1 MIDQGKIGLRQLFL
15 LVAAIAGLWASYVV
29 SEIFR
34 DDARQSWEAQ
44 ANQSAQWLS
53 GTLLGW
59 LDESYAPLS
68 GIAALF
74 ENSETVSEAEFLN
87 AYDGIE
93 SRASAFFLDGMAFY
107 RESDSNGKTQ
117 WTVEFATDQDG
128 LFSSDNKTVGRE
140 RILNLLRIAKIR
152 VGEFII
158 GEPFLDESSGA
169 FISPVALSTFD
180 RSGEGIVVGLMNY
193 DALVKGLF
201 DVHVPEGLSLE
212 MSAHFADVDGFGDEK
227 IIRRN
232 LVENILSS
240 VATKTVSAGADISIT
255 WHFDNR
261 YLGGPSQRL
270 ADFTLFAGIASVIAI
285 ALMLGLLL
293 QRDQI
298 ITRRVAEATD
308 QLNREQ
314 QITDMALENMDQGIT
329 MFDEHSNLVA
339 SNDKF
344 FELMNFPHDID
355 RENLTLEGMF
365 RIVAQNGD
373 YGPGD
378 IETLVTERLDMI
390 ARNEA
395 MRFELTLTNGSTID
409 VRSIPLASGGMV
421 RTYSDITGRKEIE
434 KALSKE
440 KETLGVTLE
449 NMDQGIT
456 MYDADLKLVAS
467 NAKIRELND
476 VPDDIYN
483 VGTSIE
489 EGFRYNAL
497 NGEYG
502 PGDPEEQIRVRMDL
516 ARKFEA
522 HHFERIR
529 PDGTVI
535 EIRGQPVPGG
545 GIVTTYRDITA
556 RKASEAQIGKL
567 SSAIEQSSAS
577 IIITDPDG
585 AIEYVNSAFTKT
597 SGFSSSEV
605 VGLPFRIL
613 KPGFLAPGQLEKL
626 WQTVESGGIW
636 HDEFLN
642 KKKSGEDY
650 WESISLSRLINE
662 EGEITNYLGIKE
674 DITDRKEVEREL
686 KSARYEAE
694 AASQAKAEFLASMSH
709 EIRTPMNGVVGM
721 ADLLSQTKLD
731 EDQRVM
737 LDTVR
742 DSGNSLLT
750 IINDI
755 LDFSKIEAGK
765 LDIESVP
772 LSIVDTVEG
781 AAATMAPNALNKGVR
796 IVTYIDPE
804 IPESVLG
811 DPVRL
816 RQMVFNLTGNAVKFS
831 EEGEVVVRADAVTGE
846 GDEFR
851 IRISVI
857 DQGIG
862 ISEEA
867 QKNLF
872 GAFSQAESSTT
883 RRFGGTGLGLAI
895 CKNLCEMMHGQI
907 TVESKIG
914 SGSTFSV
921 ELPIAK
927 SGEVRTNT
935 DEINLSG
942 LRVLVATGVEALG
955 MSATRYLQR
964 WLADVVVAKDESEAS
979 AQLDL
984 AIKDNNPFDVV
995 VLDFGLDP
1003 DRQRAAMKQFPNAG
1017 VNFILLSSGQRRS
1030 ARIEGPDRVTL
1041 DGNPVRQVQ
1050 LINAVAVAAGRASP
1064 LVRPDVDEGGVEN
1077 VVALSVDEA
1086 LAQGTLILL
1095 AEDNMTNQQVIGR
1108 QLTKLGYTCEMADDG
1123 KLALDA
1129 WRKKDYALL
1138 LTDCH
1143 MPNMDGFE
1151 LTASVRQDQEGT
1163 GKRSPIIAVTANAL
1177 EGEAERCIAAG
1188 MDDYLSKPLAMK
1200 DLKATLRKWM
1210 PNAVMNTAPSE
1221 KVEEPAEVE
1230 AEVETVV
1237 ASNKAVEPRFLRD
1250 TFGDDDELI
1259 KEILMDFVQ
1268 PARDT
1273 AGEIDAAFTARDTSA
1288 IGAAAHKLKSSSR
1301 SVGAEGLADL
1311 CADLEKAGKADDWP
1325 SIEGLYPGLAS
1336 LIEVVAT
1343 EIEAL

>member
-1 MIDQGKIGLRQLFL
+1 MIDQGLIGLRQLFL
-15 LVAAIAGLWASYVV
+15 LVAAVAGLWASFVV

-59 LDESYAPLS
+59 LDESYTPLS
-68 GIAALF
+68 GVAALF
-74 ENSETVSEAEFLN
+74 ENSQSVSETEFLN

-93 SRASAFFLDGMAFY
+93 SRASAFFLDAMAFY
-107 RESDSNGKTQ
+107 RTTGSDAEASWKI
-117 WTVEFATDQDG
+117 EYATDLDG
-128 LFSSDNKTVGRE
+128 VFSFDSKTSQSG
-140 RILNLLRIAKIR
+140 RILDVLSVAKLR

-158 GEPFLDESSGA
+158 GEPYQDEDNGA
-169 FISPVALSTFD
+169 YISPVALSTFD
-180 RSGEGIVVGLMNY
+180 RTGEGIVVGLMNY
-193 DALVKGLF
+193 SALVKGLF
-201 DVHVPEGLSLE
+201 DVHVPEGLSLDI
-212 MSAHFADVDGFGDEK
+212 SAHFPDVDGLGGEK
-227 IIRRN
+227 IIRRSTA
-232 LVENILSS
+232 ENVLLS
-240 VATKTVSAGADISIT
+240 VTTKTVSAGADISIT
-255 WHFDNR
+255 WHFDQR
-261 YLGGPSQRL
+261 YLGGPSGRL
-270 ADFTLFAGIASVIAI
+270 ADFTLIAGIAGVIAI

-293 QRDQI
+293 QRNQV

-308 QLNREQ
+308 QLSHEQ
-314 QITDMALENMDQGIT
+314 QITDMALENMDQGIV
-329 MFDEHSNLVA
+329 MYDEKLNLVA

-344 FELMNFPHDID
+344 FELMNFPDDIG

-365 RIVAQNGD
+365 RVVAENGD

-378 IETLVTERLDMI
+378 VETLVAERLEMVG
-390 ARNEA
+390 RNEP
-395 MRFELTLTNGSTID
+395 MSFELTLTGGSTIE

-421 RTYSDITGRKEIE
+421 RTYSDITRRKNIE
-434 KALSKE
+434 KALATE
-440 KETLGVTLE
+440 KETLGITLE

-456 MYDADLKLVAS
+456 MYDADLRLVAS

-476 VPDDIYN
+476 VPDEIYN

-489 EGFRYNAL
+489 DGFRFNAL

-502 PGDPEEQIRVRMDL
+502 PGDPDEQVRVRMDL

-522 HHFERIR
+522 HHFERVR

-535 EIRGQPVPGG
+535 EVRGQPVPGG
-545 GIVTTYRDITA
+545 GIVTTYRDITT
-556 RKASEAQIGKL
+556 RKTTEAQIMKL

-577 IIITDPDG
+577 IVITDPDG
-585 AIEYVNSAFTKT
+585 AIEYINSAFTKT
-597 SGFSSSEV
+597 SGYSAAEV
-605 VGLPFRIL
+605 IGRPFQIL
-613 KPGFLAPGQLEKL
+613 KPGILEAGQLEKL
-626 WQTVESGGIW
+626 WQTIESGGIW
-636 HDEFLN
+636 HGEFPN
-642 KKKSGEDY
+642 RKKSGEEY

-662 EGEITNYLGIKE
+662 AGEITNYLGIKE
-674 DITDRKEVEREL
+674 DITDRKKAETEL
-686 KSARYEAE
+686 KFARYEAE

-731 EDQRVM
+731 EEQRIM

-781 AAATMAPNALNKGVR
+781 AAATMAPNALRKGVR
-796 IVTYIDPE
+796 IVTYIDPD
-804 IPESVLG
+804 IPVTVLG

-816 RQMVFNLTGNAVKFS
+816 RQIVFNLTGNAVKFS
-831 EEGEVVVRADAVTGE
+831 EEGEVVVRADAVAGE
-846 GDEFR
+846 DDEFR

-862 ISEEA
+862 ISAEA
-867 QKNLF
+867 QKKLF

-895 CKNLCEMMHGQI
+895 CKNLCDMMDGQI
-907 TVESKIG
+907 TVESEIG

-921 ELPIAK
+921 ELPIAT
-927 SGEVRTNT
+927 SEEARTHT
-935 DEINLSG
+935 EDVNLSG

-955 MSATRYLQR
+955 MAMTRYLQR
-964 WLADVVVAKDESEAS
+964 WLAEVVVARDEAGV
-979 AQLDL
+979 AGQLEQ
-984 AIKDNNPFDVV
+984 AANDNTAFDVL
-995 VLDFGLDP
+995 VLDFDLDS
-1003 DRQRAAMKQFPNAG
+1003 DRQRAAMKQFSNAG
-1017 VNFILLSSGQRRS
+1017 VNFIMLSSGQRRS
-1030 ARIEGPDRVTL
+1030 ARIEGPDCVTL
-1041 DGNPVRQVQ
+1041 DGNPVRQTQ
-1050 LINAVAVAAGRASP
+1050 LVNAVAVAAGRASP
-1064 LVRPDVDEGGVEN
+1064 LVRPDVDDSVAEE

-1123 KLALDA
+1123 KLALEA

-1151 LTASVRQDQEGT
+1151 LTASVRRDQEGT

-1188 MDDYLSKPLAMK
+1188 MDDYLSKPLAMN

-1210 PNAVMNTAPSE
+1210 PDAAVKPALSEAPDGH
-1221 KVEEPAEVE
+1221 EEIRIETE
-1230 AEVETVV
+1230 AVV
-1237 ASNKAVEPRFLRD
+1237 RGDRAVEPKFLRE

-1273 AGEIDAAFTARDTSA
+1273 AGEIDTAFAARDASA
-1288 IGAAAHKLKSSSR
+1288 VGAAAHKLKSSSR

-1311 CADLEKAGKADDWP
+1311 CADLEKAGKAGDWP
-1325 SIEGLYPGLAS
+1325 SIEDHHPRLAS
-1336 LIEVVAT
+1336 LIEVVAG

>member
-1 MIDQGKIGLRQLFL
+1 MIDQGMIGLRQLFL
-15 LVAAIAGLWASYVV
+15 LVAAVAGLWASFVV

-34 DDARQSWEAQ
+34 DDARRGWEAQ

-59 LDESYAPLS
+59 LDESYTPLS

-74 ENSETVSEAEFLN
+74 ENSQTVSENEFLN

-93 SRASAFFLDGMAFY
+93 SRASAFFLDAMAFY
-107 RESDSNGKTQ
+107 RTKGGNAKTQ
-117 WTVEFATDQDG
+117 WNIEFTTDQNG
-128 LFSSDNKTVGRE
+128 VFSRDNTTTGHDKIRDVLGVAK
-140 RILNLLRIAKIR
+140 LRI
-152 VGEFII
+152 GEFII
-158 GEPFLDESSGA
+158 GEPFKDEDSGDH
-169 FISPVALSTFD
+169 ISPVALSTFD
-180 RSGEGIVVGLMNY
+180 PTGEGIVIGLMNY
-193 DALVKGLF
+193 DALVRGLF

-212 MSAHFADVDGFGDEK
+212 VSAHFPNVDGLGDEK
-227 IIRRN
+227 IIRR
-232 LVENILSS
+232 LSAENVLHS
-240 VATKTVSAGADISIT
+240 VNTKTVSAGAEISIT
-255 WHFDNR
+255 WHFDKR
-261 YLGGPSQRL
+261 YLGGPSGRL
-270 ADFTLFAGIASVIAI
+270 ADFTLIAGIAGVIAI

-293 QRDQI
+293 QRNQL

-308 QLNREQ
+308 QLSHEQ
-314 QITDMALENMDQGIT
+314 AITDMALENMDQGIT
-329 MFDEHSNLVA
+329 MFDEQFNLVA

-344 FELMNFPHDID
+344 FELMNFPDDVD
-355 RENLTLEGMF
+355 REKLNLEGMF

-378 IETLVTERLDMI
+378 VETLVAERLEMVG
-390 ARNEA
+390 RNES
-395 MRFELTLTNGSTID
+395 MSFELTLISGPTIE

-421 RTYSDITGRKEIE
+421 RTYSDITSRKNIE
-434 KALSKE
+434 KALAIE
-440 KETLGVTLE
+440 KETLGITLE

-456 MYDADLKLVAS
+456 MYDADLMLVAS
-467 NAKIRELND
+467 NTKIRELND
-476 VPDDIYN
+476 VPDEIYE

-489 EGFRYNAL
+489 EGFRYNAV

-502 PGDPEEQIRVRMDL
+502 PGDPEEQVRVRMDL

-522 HHFERIR
+522 HHFERVR

-545 GIVTTYRDITA
+545 GIVTTYRDITT
-556 RKASEAQIGKL
+556 RKTSEAQISKL

-577 IIITDPDG
+577 IVITDPDG
-585 AIEYVNSAFTKT
+585 AIEYVNSAFIKT
-597 SGFSSSEV
+597 SGYSADEV
-605 VGLPFRIL
+605 AGRPFQIL
-613 KPGFLAPGQLEKL
+613 KPGILEPEQLDKL
-626 WQTVESGGIW
+626 WQTIESGGIW
-636 HDEFLN
+636 HGEFLN
-642 KKKSGEDY
+642 RKKSGEEY
-650 WESISLSRLINE
+650 WESLSLSRLINDA
-662 EGEITNYLGIKE
+662 GEITNYLGIKE
-674 DITDRKEVEREL
+674 DITDRKEAETEL
-686 KSARYEAE
+686 KFARYEAE

-731 EDQRVM
+731 DDQRIM

-765 LDIESVP
+765 LDIESIP
-772 LSIVDTVEG
+772 LSVVDTVEG
-781 AAATMAPNALNKGVR
+781 AAATMAPNALRKGVR

-804 IPESVLG
+804 IPDSVLG

-816 RQMVFNLTGNAVKFS
+816 RQIVFNLTGNAVKFS

-846 GDEFR
+846 NDEFR

-867 QKNLF
+867 QKKLF

-895 CKNLCEMMHGQI
+895 CKNLCDMMEGQI

-921 ELPIAK
+921 ELPIAI
-927 SGEVRTNT
+927 SEEVRTHA
-935 DEINLSG
+935 DDVSLSG
-942 LRVLVATGVEALG
+942 LRVLAATGVEALG
-955 MSATRYLQR
+955 TAITRYLQR
-964 WLADVVVAKDESEAS
+964 WQADVVIAHDEAEIAG
-979 AQLDL
+979 QLDL
-984 AIKDNNPFDVV
+984 AKDDDTPFDIM
-995 VLDFGLDP
+995 VLDFDLDS
-1003 DRQRAAMKQFPNAG
+1003 DRQRAAMKQFSDAG
-1017 VNFILLSSGQRRS
+1017 LNFIMLSSGQRRS
-1030 ARIEGPDRVTL
+1030 ARIEGPDCVTL
-1041 DGNPVRQVQ
+1041 DGNPVRQTQ

-1064 LVRPDVDEGGVEN
+1064 LVRPDVDESVSEE
-1077 VVALSVDEA
+1077 VVALSVDDA

-1129 WRKKDYALL
+1129 WRQKDYALL

-1151 LTASVRQDQEGT
+1151 LTASVRRDQEGT

-1210 PNAVMNTAPSE
+1210 PNAAGSSAPTAPADG
-1221 KVEEPAEVE
+1221 VEEIKVA
-1230 AEVETVV
+1230 VETA
-1237 ASNKAVEPRFLRD
+1237 ASGNKAVEPQFLRE

-1259 KEILMDFVQ
+1259 KEILLDFVQ

-1273 AGEIDAAFTARDTSA
+1273 VGEIDTAFAARDATA
-1288 IGAAAHKLKSSSR
+1288 VGAAAHKLKSSSR

-1311 CADLEKAGKADDWP
+1311 CADLEKAGKAGDWP
-1325 SIEGLYPGLAS
+1325 TIEDHHPRLAS
-1336 LIEVVAT
+1336 LIEVVAG